1 MSRSAMTPEGP
12 DSGAPV
18 RENGRPA
25 RRVRRTAT
33 AGTATAAAT
42 AAATAG
48 TASAPAGA
56 EAGGTAVIGG
66 TRPVAPELAPP
77 RRRPWLLVVAAV
89 VVLGL
94 LAASLA
100 IGVYDITGN
109 DFGSEMFWIT
119 RVPRT
124 LALVLAGAAMAT
136 SGLVMQMLTQN
147 RFVDAT
153 TSGTTEWAALGLLLS
168 ALLLP
173 GLGLVGKMVIA
184 SCFAFV
190 GAMLFM
196 LILRRIVIRTTLV
209 VPLIGIMLGAIV
221 SSLTTFLAAQ
231 FNLLQMLGTWFMGS
245 FTAVVRGRYEVL
257 WVVAVVT
264 ILVFLMADRITVAGL
279 GKDVATSVGVRYEAI
294 LIGGTAL
301 VAVAAGVTTVVV
313 GFLPLLGLV
322 VPNIVSMI
330 RGDNVRSNLPWVCLG
345 GIALVVVCDI
355 IGRLII
361 MPFEIPVSMVLG
373 LVGAVVFV
381 TLLLRQRER

>member
-33 AGTATAAAT
+33 AGTAT

>member
-1 MSRSAMTPEGP
+1 MSPGVEPAAAGDGRE
-12 DSGAPV
+12 SGAVV
-18 RENGRPA
+18 REGEGPA
-25 RRVRRTAT
+25 RRTR
-33 AGTATAAAT
+33 
-42 AAATAG
+42 
-48 TASAPAGA
+48 S
-56 EAGGTAVIGG
+56 IGG

-77 RRRPWLLVVAAV
+77 PRRRWLLIAAILL
-89 VVLGL
+89 VLGM

-100 IGVYDITGN
+100 VGVYDISGQE
-109 DFGSEMFWIT
+109 FGSEMFWIT

-124 LALVLAGAAMAT
+124 VALVLSGAAMAT

-168 ALLLP
+168 ALLVP
-173 GLGLVGKMVIA
+173 DLGLVGRMAVA
-184 SCFAFV
+184 SGFAFA
-190 GAMLFM
+190 GAMVFM

-209 VPLIGIMLGAIV
+209 VPLIGIMLGAII
-221 SSLTTFLAAQ
+221 SSLTTFLAVQ

-257 WVVAVVT
+257 WVAAIVT
-264 ILVFLMADRITVAGL
+264 LLVFVMADRITVAGL

-313 GFLPLLGLV
+313 GFLPLIGLV
-322 VPNIVSMI
+322 VPNVVSMI
-330 RGDNVRSNLPWVCLG
+330 RGDHVRSNLPWVCLG
-345 GIALVVVCDI
+345 GVALVVACDL
-355 IGRLII
+355 IGRVII

-373 LVGAVVFV
+373 LVGSVVFIA
-381 TLLLRQRER
+381 LLLRQRRIL